1 MWAGGLS
8 KQILFLYYYYYY
20 QLVVICGFPEK
31 PVLLLIFIV
40 PRPWLALKNNILRL
54 DNFKNSHSQD

>member
-8 KQILFLYYYYYY
+8 KQILFRYYYYYYY

-31 PVLLLIFIV
+31 PGLLLIFTGV
-40 PRPWLALKNNILRL
+40 PNG
-54 DNFKNSHSQD
+54 